1 MADPLDPVE
10 LRHTLHSLPELMFEE
25 FRTTEV
31 LYSNISKLKGIKILR
46 PLETGLIVEYTVNKG
61 GYFLIRADI
70 DALPIKEETSVPFSS
85 QNNCMHACGH
95 DIHTSILYGLL
106 KHVVENKINRNILFL
121 FQPGEEGG
129 GGAERVIN
137 TRVLENYYI
146 EKAFAL
152 HVTDEYEKGVIASTP
167 GILFASSFEVDI
179 EFLGKSAHVAFPENG
194 KNAFEALILFLG
206 RVKELISTESE
217 KIIFGYG
224 KITSGSVRNIVPAYA
239 KIEAT
244 LRTLSRKKSE
254 AFFEKIRIILSG
266 IEKETG
272 VKFNTIPGSLYT
284 EVDVDKELFEKYRH
298 SLSGK
303 YKLIDCGYKMTGEDF
318 GFISK
323 LYPSFMFWLGTST
336 GEKFGL
342 HNPKFI
348 PDDSII
354 NLGIDIYKVILKED

>member
-1 MADPLDPVE
+1 
-10 LRHTLHSLPELMFEE
+10 
-25 FRTTEV
+25 
-31 LYSNISKLKGIKILR
+31 
-46 PLETGLIVEYTVNKG
+46 
-61 GYFLIRADI
+61 
-70 DALPIKEETSVPFSS
+70 
-85 QNNCMHACGH
+85 
-95 DIHTSILYGLL
+95 
-106 KHVVENKINRNILFL
+106 
-121 FQPGEEGG
+121 
-129 GGAERVIN
+129 
-137 TRVLENYYI
+137 
-146 EKAFAL
+146 
-152 HVTDEYEKGVIASTP
+152 
-167 GILFASSFEVDI
+167 VDI